1 MPAASAPDAHATAP
15 IPFRKD
21 DNAGALAVN
30 VGLGLIVALGLGI
43 GVLYLLKRYL
53 VGMQRAPG
61 RRLRVIE
68 TVRLSPKA
76 SLFLVE
82 CDNRALLIGQH
93 GDTLAVLD
101 APSSVPLMSP
111 SAVTP
116 RTSPA
121 VNADE

>member
-1 MPAASAPDAHATAP
+1 MSATSAPDAHATAP

-53 VGMQRAPG
+53 VGVQRAPG

-68 TVRLSPKA
+68 TVRLSPKS

-101 APSSVPLMSP
+101 TPPPVLPVPPAIAAAPRMDSH
-111 SAVTP
+111 
-116 RTSPA
+116 
-121 VNADE
+121 E